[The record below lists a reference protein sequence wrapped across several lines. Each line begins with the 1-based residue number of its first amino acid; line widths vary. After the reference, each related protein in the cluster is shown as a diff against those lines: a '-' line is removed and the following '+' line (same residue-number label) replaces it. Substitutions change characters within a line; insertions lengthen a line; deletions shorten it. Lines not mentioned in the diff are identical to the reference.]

1 MSPRQKLGEMLIE
14 AGLLDESRL
23 RIALA
28 DQTKWDRP
36 LGVTLVVLDLV
47 DEAEMLRVLGR
58 QLNFPT
64 ARFALE
70 RLPQELRDLV
80 PYEVAK
86 RLRCVPLH
94 IEVEGS
100 REELYVGMAD
110 PRDIEALDDIR
121 FRTGMK
127 VHAVLVSGARLDDAI
142 RRQYSQGGIDLADAA
157 DATQPQLGTERDFE
171 LDIGDAGGA
180 SECEALWLQTD
191 AAHRR
196 DSPFR
201 SMAGELN
208 EPELSDTDEP
218 AAEGPLAAG
227 SDKRKHTRVP
237 MKAVMGIFRSP
248 SAAAGMDI
256 SLGGICFCCVGLGVE
271 VGDSLPVELMLQ
283 DQVLRVVG
291 TAVRVTNIRS
301 ESQEV
306 ALVFS
311 EVSPEAQRLLEE
323 VLSPNAD

>member
-1 MSPRQKLGEMLIE
+1 MSPPKKLGEMLID

-23 RIALA
+23 RIALT
-28 DQTKWDRP
+28 DQKQWDRP

-58 QLNFPT
+58 QLNVPT

-70 RLPQELRDLV
+70 RLPEELRDLL

-110 PRDIEALDDIR
+110 PRDLEALDYIR
-121 FRTGMK
+121 FRTGMT

-142 RRQYSQGGIDLADAA
+142 RRQYNQGGIDPTDTADP
-157 DATQPQLGTERDFE
+157 TQPQLGAERDFE
-171 LDIGDAGGA
+171 LDLGDAKGA
-180 SECEALWLQTD
+180 SEELWLHTD
-191 AAHRR
+191 AANRR

-201 SMAGELN
+201 SRLIN
-208 EPELSDTDEP
+208 EPELELSDTDEP

-227 SDKRKHTRVP
+227 SEKRKHTRVP
-237 MKAVMGIFRSP
+237 MKAVMGIIRSP
-248 SAAAGMDI
+248 SAAGRDI
-256 SLGGICFCCVGLGVE
+256 SLGGICFWCEGLGVE
-271 VGDSLPVELMLQ
+271 VGDSLPVELLLQ
-283 DQVLRVVG
+283 DQVLRVIG
-291 TAVRVTNIRS
+291 TAVRVNNFTS
-301 ESQEV
+301 VSQEI

>member
-1 MSPRQKLGEMLIE
+1 MSPPKKLGEMLIE

-28 DQTKWDRP
+28 DQTQWDRP

-157 DATQPQLGTERDFE
+157 DATQPQLGAERDFE

-180 SECEALWLQTD
+180 SEREALWLQTD
-191 AAHRR
+191 GAHRR

-201 SMAGELN
+201 SMADELN
-208 EPELSDTDEP
+208 EPKLSDTDEP

-227 SDKRKHTRVP
+227 SEKRKHTRVP
-237 MKAVMGIFRSP
+237 MKAVMGIIRSP
-248 SAAAGMDI
+248 SAAGRDI
-256 SLGGICFCCVGLGVE
+256 SLGGICFWCEGLGVE

-291 TAVRVTNIRS
+291 TAVRVNNFTS
-301 ESQEV
+301 VSQEV

-311 EVSPEAQRLLEE
+311 EVSPEARHLLEE
-323 VLSPNAD
+323 VLSPNES

>member
-28 DQTKWDRP
+28 DQTQWDRP

-70 RLPQELRDLV
+70 RLPQKLRDLV

-142 RRQYSQGGIDLADAA
+142 RRQYNQGGIDPTDTADP
-157 DATQPQLGTERDFE
+157 TQPQLGAERDFE
-171 LDIGDAGGA
+171 LDLGDAEGA
-180 SECEALWLQTD
+180 SEELWLHTD

-201 SMAGELN
+201 SRFIN
-208 EPELSDTDEP
+208 EPERELSDTDEP
-218 AAEGPLAAG
+218 AAEGPLAEG
-227 SDKRKHTRVP
+227 SEKRKHTRVP
-237 MKAVMGIFRSP
+237 MKAVMGILRSP
-248 SAAAGMDI
+248 SAAGRDI
-256 SLGGICFCCVGLGVE
+256 SLGGICFWCEGLGVE

-291 TAVRVTNIRS
+291 TAVRVNNFRS
-301 ESQEV
+301 VSQEV